1 MSAYAT
7 GGSYRARLVRVLSG
21 DPNPDGPGMRFEDL
35 SHRFDQSFAGRRQPI
50 HLGSYGVV
58 GASPTRDTN
67 AACTW
72 TVLARLG
79 LADAGQV
86 MLAEESGEASIA
98 LLIGANG
105 ATARIRSHG
114 KTIELAT
121 GTPMQ
126 RARWYR
132 VWLAADPT
140 GGRMLIGQHPLDG
153 APVTAQASAPG
164 VALPSRGTLL
174 IAAEN
179 ATAPQH
185 HFTGKL
191 EDPAILRGFVTS
203 WPDAGAP
210 LDALPG
216 DLLAGWDF
224 SRCIDTQ
231 ELNDI
236 GPQACHG
243 RLVNM
248 PTRAM
253 VGTRWTGRE
262 QCWRHAP
269 HDYGAIHFHADDL
282 GDCGWQA
289 DFSWTVPDD
298 LRSGAYALHLTCD
311 AGEDWLPLYV
321 LPRRQGPFAPIAF
334 LASTFTYQAY
344 ANHERSSV
352 DAGYYER
359 VAAWRAYP
367 YNPRDYPIYGRST
380 YNRHIDGS
388 GISFSSRH
396 RPILTMRPGFLTFC
410 DPRGS
415 GMRHYPADLHL
426 LAWLEAKG
434 FDFDIVTDEDLDDE
448 GVALIAPYRTV
459 LTGSHPEYHTLGTID
474 ALAAYT
480 QQGGRLCYLGGNG
493 FYWRVARDKANPH
506 LIELRRAEGGIR
518 TWAAEPGEY
527 FHQTDGQLGGLWR
540 RNRRPPQMLVGV
552 GFSCQAA
559 FESTHYRRLPASRR
573 SALRLDVRRHRGRR
587 AWRLWI
593 VRRRR
598 GWFRTGS
605 RRPDAGHAGQR
616 GDSGTLGKPAA
627 LVLHR
632 AGRVAVQRDQHEWRA
647 DRGPVAWRD
656 RVFRHAVRR
665 RCVLCWLD
673 HLLRQPLAQRR
684 LRRPDLAVAG
694 KRRPPLFRW
703 VMPMPDNT
711 AQRRSRSYKLPVED
725 LDFLL
730 RDEVRDIRF
739 ALEYAKAELLLRD
752 WGIRSTV
759 IIFGSA
765 RTPSPEQAEAAMA
778 AATTDAERAQ
788 PQRMLQ
794 RSAHYSAAR
803 ELGRIIS
810 RTRRCLRPAR
820 SLA

>member
-1 MSAYAT
+1 MADTELPITGYLDRFSHRPGETFTAHVSLRT

-86 MLAEESGEASIA
+86 MLAEESGEASVA

-126 RARWYR
+126 RSRWFR
-132 VWLAADPT
+132 VWLAVDPT
-140 GGRMLIGQHPLDG
+140 GGRVVIGQHPLDG
-153 APVTAQASAPG
+153 APVTAQTSAPG
-164 VALPSRGTLL
+164 VGLPSRGTLL

-179 ATAPQH
+179 TTAPQH

-216 DLLAGWDF
+216 NLLAGWDF

-236 GPQACHG
+236 GPHACHG

-269 HDYGAIHFHADDL
+269 QDYGAIHFHADDL

-321 LPRRQGPFAPIAF
+321 LPCRQGPFAPIAF

-367 YNPRDYPIYGRST
+367 HNPREYPIYGRST
-380 YNRHIDGS
+380 YNRHIDDS

-426 LAWLEAKG
+426 LAWLEAKD

-518 TWAAEPGEY
+518 TWAAEPGEDH
-527 FHQTDGQLGGLWR
+527 HQTDGQLGGLWR

-559 FESTHYRRLPASRR
+559 FEGTHYRRLAASHDQRFAWMFEGIEEDVLGDYGLSGGGAAGFELDRAEPMLGTPDNAVILAR
-573 SALRLDVRRHRGRR
+573 SENPLPSFFTVLEEWLSNVISMNGEPIADLARGEIVYFDTPSGGAVFSVGSITFCGSLWRNGGFEGPISRLLENVVRR
-587 AWRLWI
+587 
-593 VRRRR
+593 
-598 GWFRTGS
+598 FS
-605 RRPDAGHAGQR
+605 AG
-616 GDSGTLGKPAA
+616 
-627 LVLHR
+627 
-632 AGRVAVQRDQHEWRA
+632 
-647 DRGPVAWRD
+647 
-656 RVFRHAVRR
+656 
-665 RCVLCWLD
+665 
-673 HLLRQPLAQRR
+673 
-684 LRRPDLAVAG
+684 
-694 KRRPPLFRW
+694 
-703 VMPMPDNT
+703 
-711 AQRRSRSYKLPVED
+711 
-725 LDFLL
+725 
-730 RDEVRDIRF
+730 
-739 ALEYAKAELLLRD
+739 
-752 WGIRSTV
+752 
-759 IIFGSA
+759 
-765 RTPSPEQAEAAMA
+765 
-778 AATTDAERAQ
+778 
-788 PQRMLQ
+788 
-794 RSAHYSAAR
+794 
-803 ELGRIIS
+803 
-810 RTRRCLRPAR
+810 
-820 SLA
+820 